1 MLVPVL
7 FMLLFLSGVSWAEE
21 LCPDVTVTD
30 SEEIKL
36 TESEELLLCGDKESQ
51 AYQFIPLY
59 QKKFYLTSFLQS
71 RAYLSPTFQ
80 IEGEKLMVTV
90 GRQSQVEKVVVKSVD
105 EKNGQE
111 LKKGLKRLF
120 RYAPLN
126 PSTLDA
132 MEAESKAAFRRYGY
146 ACIRPS
152 ASAFIENDQ
161 VEMELQNEKKFLFGE
176 VTKEPIEG
184 IRMRALDRFYPF
196 KSSDVFNSRLLTL
209 TEKRM
214 VRSEVIQATYFTDT
228 CLDPEEDFALSQYFI
243 LGPPR
248 TIRFGIG
255 ASTEVGPMIRFKWSH
270 NRYKDMASRLEASLN
285 ASFRNQ
291 VLTLRSD
298 QYLWKDH
305 PRRSFF
311 SELTLSRE
319 SQKLFEQTSMNF
331 DNMIKWTRDKGGK
344 LYAWSLG
351 PSYEY
356 GFYSTNEV
364 SDTRSFSNIYLKGMF
379 SFFDHDYEF
388 YDINPEEGNAL
399 TINAE
404 VRRQSLGFNTDL
416 VRLNTSYT
424 HFHRFFYWGKGSL
437 IGGFKSLLG
446 TSIVDRDFSLAR
458 LPPNVKFYAGGSDD
472 IRGFDLKSL
481 PMNSGEGALT
491 RAGGKFELRRT
502 HLFIPSLE
510 AFTFYDLVF
519 LGDQSFNVDQ
529 TYWYSVGAGLRWL
542 SPIGLVQTFIAN
554 SYKKVPYE
562 NLGPYGFIGLGG
574 SF

>member
-1 MLVPVL
+1 MLVIVI
-7 FMLLFLSGVSWAEE
+7 FSLLLSLGALAEE

-30 SEEIKL
+30 NDEIKL
-36 TESEELLLCGDKESQ
+36 TESEELILCGDKKSP
-51 AYQFIPLY
+51 AYKFIPLY
-59 QKKFYLTSFLQS
+59 QKQFYLTSFLQS
-71 RAYLSPTFQ
+71 RAYLSPAFQ
-80 IEGEKLMVTV
+80 VEGEKLLVTA
-90 GRQSQVEKVVVKSVD
+90 GRQSQVEKVSVKSVD
-105 EKNGQE
+105 EKNADE

-120 RYAPLN
+120 RNAPLN
-126 PSTLDA
+126 PGTLDA
-132 MEAESKAAFRRYGY
+132 MEAESKESFRRHGY
-146 ACIRPS
+146 ACIKPS
-152 ASAFIENDQ
+152 ASAFIENDL
-161 VEMELQNEKKFLFGE
+161 VEMELLNEKKFLFGE

-184 IRMRALDRFYPF
+184 VRVRALDRFYPF
-196 KSSDVFNSRLLTL
+196 EASDVFNSRLLTL

-228 CLDPEEDFALSQYFI
+228 CLDPEKDFALSQYFI

-298 QYLWKDH
+298 QYLWKDR

-331 DNMIKWTRDKGGK
+331 DNMIKWTRDRGGK

-356 GFYSTNEV
+356 GFYSTNET
-364 SDTRSFSNIYLKGMF
+364 SRTKSFSNIYLKGMF

-399 TINAE
+399 TVNAE
-404 VRRQSLGFNTDL
+404 VRRESLGFNADL

-446 TSIVDRDFSLAR
+446 TSIVDNNVSLAG

-481 PMNSGEGALT
+481 PMTSGEGALT
-491 RAGGKFELRRT
+491 KAGGKFELRRT
-502 HLFIPSLE
+502 SFFIPSLE
-510 AFTFYDLVF
+510 VFTFYDLVF
-519 LGDQSFNVDQ
+519 LGDQSFNVDPA
-529 TYWYSVGAGLRWL
+529 YWYSIGLGLRWL

-554 SYKKVPYE
+554 SYKQVPYE